1 LAETLPLGL
10 TEPLDWSSD
19 VPAYE
24 QIKTRITF
32 AIARGAFGSND
43 QLPSVRG
50 LAKALVVNPNTVI
63 RVYRELEQ
71 DGLLY
76 TRKGVGVFVVPH
88 AARRCRRD
96 RDALVEDRLREA
108 LALARDASMT
118 DGELDALWARLRA
131 DARDQ
136 GGGR

>member
-1 LAETLPLGL
+1 METLPVGL

-32 AIARGAFGSND
+32 AIARGAFGPNE
-43 QLPSVRG
+43 QLPSVRA
-50 LAKALVVNPNTVI
+50 LAKALVVNPNTII

-71 DGLLY
+71 EGLLY

-88 AARRCRRD
+88 AARRCRRE
-96 RDALVEDRLREA
+96 RDTLVEDTLREA
-108 LALARDASMT
+108 IALARKAAMDDA
-118 DGELDALWARLRA
+118 ELDELWRRLVAER
-131 DARDQ
+131 RDL
-136 GGGR
+136 

>member
-1 LAETLPLGL
+1 VTEAGVDTLPVGL

-32 AIARGAFGSND
+32 AIARGLFGPNG
-43 QLPSVRG
+43 QVPSVRA
-50 LAKALVVNPNTVI
+50 LARALVVNPNTIV

-71 DGLLY
+71 EELLY

-96 RDALVEDRLREA
+96 RDTLVEDKLREA
-108 LALARDASMT
+108 IDLARKAAMGDA
-118 DGELDALWARLRA
+118 ELDELWRRLVAER
-131 DARDQ
+131 REQ
-136 GGGR
+136 